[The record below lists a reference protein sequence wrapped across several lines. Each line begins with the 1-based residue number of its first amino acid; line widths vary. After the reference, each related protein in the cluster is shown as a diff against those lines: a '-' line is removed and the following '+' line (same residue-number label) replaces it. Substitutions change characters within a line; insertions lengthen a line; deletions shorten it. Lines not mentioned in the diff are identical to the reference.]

1 MIRERWIITI
11 YCLSFFTHFLNI
23 EFMEECAF
31 NEQCF
36 LRFGMATLFVIS
48 VYHIFC
54 SLVKEED

>member
-1 MIRERWIITI
+1 MSIF
-11 YCLSFFTHFLNI
+11 LTHFLNI

-36 LRFGMATLFVIS
+36 LRFGMAALFVIS

>member
-1 MIRERWIITI
+1 MD
-11 YCLSFFTHFLNI
+11 YYNLCLSFLNI

-31 NEQCF
+31 DGQWF
-36 LRFGMATLFVIS
+36 LGGGMATLFVIS

>member
-11 YCLSFFTHFLNI
+11 YVYLSYSFLNI

-36 LRFGMATLFVIS
+36 LRFGMAALFVIS
-48 VYHIFC
+48 VYQMFS
-54 SLVKEED
+54 SLVKDED